1 MADLIR
7 YSEDGVSLDLDAL
20 DGIEKEEGIV
30 AESGDGGDLPWE
42 DQKELFYDPML
53 EARRSLG
60 AATYIGVFRI

>member
-30 AESGDGGDLPWE
+30 AESGGGGDLPWE